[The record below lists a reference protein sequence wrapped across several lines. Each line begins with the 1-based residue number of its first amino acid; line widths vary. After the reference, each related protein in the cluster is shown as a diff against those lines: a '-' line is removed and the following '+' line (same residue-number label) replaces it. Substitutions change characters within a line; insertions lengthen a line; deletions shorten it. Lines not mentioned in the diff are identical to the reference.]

1 MHLRTCKTWWVI
13 ETVNDRGQR
22 RNGDA
27 KLSSFESTEKY
38 LIWAWATTARS
49 ELASGPLVRRPC
61 QGRLCPECRG
71 TKVDTKYE
79 ICSNDECAILSVL
92 NATIFS
98 HLIRKTVDEI
108 EEMVTFGLR

>member
-1 MHLRTCKTWWVI
+1 MATP
-13 ETVNDRGQR
+13 NYPASNQR
-22 RNGDA
+22 
-27 KLSSFESTEKY
+27 KST
-38 LIWAWATTARS
+38 S
-49 ELASGPLVRRPC
+49 SGPGP
-61 QGRLCPECRG
+61 RLRARNSHPGHWYADLAKEG
-71 TKVDTKYE
+71 FAPNVGVPKVDTKYE